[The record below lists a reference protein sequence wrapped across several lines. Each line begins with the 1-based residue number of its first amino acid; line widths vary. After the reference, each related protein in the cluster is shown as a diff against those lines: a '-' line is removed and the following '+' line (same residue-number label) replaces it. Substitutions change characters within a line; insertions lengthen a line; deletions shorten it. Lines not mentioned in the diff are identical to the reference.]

1 MDTTPLPPEPT
12 KAANRPGAPRRS
24 VSRAT
29 VALAAGVSVLLA
41 IGIVLTF
48 RSEGRSEGDSVEVV
62 KLDPDATEPF
72 NGLTGG
78 PDVVGQSV
86 HGVTYLTFEGDQA
99 QLHPADSPVLINF
112 WSSTCAP
119 CISEMPAL
127 EAVQNDHVGEITII
141 GINHL
146 EVPELGLAMIE
157 RTGITYTLGRDP
169 RGTLLRS
176 LGGNALPFSVLV
188 GADGRILDTHAG
200 QLDRVEI
207 EDFIAP
213 ALVN

>member
-12 KAANRPGAPRRS
+12 PAAPRPRAARRT
-24 VSRAT
+24 VSRT
-29 VALAAGVSVLLA
+29 TIALVAGVSVLLA
-41 IGIVLTF
+41 VGIVLAF
-48 RSEGRSEGDSVEVV
+48 RPSNNSSEVI

-86 HGVTYLTFEGDQA
+86 HGVTYLNFDGYQA
-99 QLHPADSPVLINF
+99 PLHPGDTPVLINF

-119 CISEMPAL
+119 CIKEMPDL
-127 EAVQNDHVGEITII
+127 EAAQKAHIGEITVI
-141 GINHL
+141 GIDHL

-157 RTGITYTLGRDP
+157 RTGITYAIGRDP

-188 GADGRILDTHAG
+188 DSDGTILATHAG
-200 QLDRVEI
+200 QLDAAGI
-207 EDFIAP
+207 EAFIAP